1 MSEQNRQQK
10 NHWTSTKIDDATK
23 KINRDIYKRN
33 RQAPIHIK
41 LDDLAQIGTL
51 KNYNCKKL
59 ILNYE
64 EELPYETKK
73 IIKYDEKNVNSK
85 K

>member
-10 NHWTSTKIDDATK
+10 NHWTSTKIDDAAK

-41 LDDLAQIGTL
+41 LDDLAQIGNT
-51 KNYNCKKL
+51 
-59 ILNYE
+59 
-64 EELPYETKK
+64 
-73 IIKYDEKNVNSK
+73 
-85 K
+85 